1 MYWQTAVTNA
11 NEIGHSATD
20 LLDALEVVRP
30 LGKRQISRSA
40 LGRWL
45 MESGQDGTI
54 GDDTVVWLHHLL
66 LPARS
71 GAAERGRSIRIGQR
85 KRR

>member
-1 MYWQTAVTNA
+1 MYWQTAVPNA
-11 NEIGHSATD
+11 SLVGHAATC
-20 LLDALEVVRP
+20 LLDALELVRP
-30 LGKRQISRSA
+30 VTPNGMSPSA

-66 LPARS
+66 LPN
-71 GAAERGRSIRIGQR
+71 G
-85 KRR
+85 